1 MVRPEKMQEGSKDNY
16 LNGLIEEFFIEVE
29 AKITEKMDN
38 IAKMRENVTKLG
50 ELEEQLNMLGD
61 ENDPGQMEEMI
72 GDDGKPI
79 RFKPVKTK
87 MCKKLLEKGKCNGIK
102 DKSCKF
108 AHNPIELTGLISV
121 GAQMKNLQGVIKT
134 QNKKLKNNQVME
146 SWIPAGKAD
155 PLSHSKCP

>member
-16 LNGLIEEFFIEVE
+16 LNGLIEEFFMEVE

-121 GAQMKNLQGVIKT
+121 GAQMKNL
-134 QNKKLKNNQVME
+134 
-146 SWIPAGKAD
+146 
-155 PLSHSKCP
+155 

>member
-16 LNGLIEEFFIEVE
+16 LNGLIEEFFMEVE